1 MSQIKKLDNLIVR
14 ILKEELDEYGQEK
27 PTTYA
32 GITNINAVKTSPAYK
47 ALKPDAQKK
56 VDQQL
61 AKGNTVTLE
70 NEKEMQDTQLESM
83 PTGTDIAGQVAEIV
97 DKLKAM
103 SEGSEDPKKQKLAE
117 KIMKQMESA
126 KAALEALT
134 AHETMLAE
142 KEEQNEL
149 KLAEKNLKGFKRHLG
164 KMVKEPS
171 IVEKIA
177 SKLNPK
183 KIVQLKK
190 RLKKPLDEEGLAKTM
205 LSYSLQ
211 EGWIK

>member
-14 ILKEELDEYGQEK
+14 ILKEELEEE
-27 PTTYA
+27 TFA
-32 GITNINAVKTSPAYK
+32 GPDAVKKIRTNKSFNKLSSSSKQNIERKLVAG
-47 ALKPDAQKK
+47 D
-56 VDQQL
+56 D
-61 AKGNTVTLE
+61 VTLE
-70 NEKEMQDTQLESM
+70 NEKGSEEQLESV
-83 PTGTDIAGQVAEIV
+83 PTGTEIAGQVAEIV

-103 SEGSEDPKKQKLAE
+103 SEGTEDVKKQKLAE

-142 KEEQNEL
+142 KEEQNQL
-149 KLAEKNLKGFKRHLG
+149 KLAEKNLKGVTKHLG
-164 KMVKEPS
+164 KMVKERS

-177 SKLNPK
+177 SKLDAK
-183 KIVQLKK
+183 KIVELKK
-190 RLKKPLDEEGLAKTM
+190 RLKKELDEENLAKTM
-205 LSYSLQ
+205 LSYSLK

>member
-1 MSQIKKLDNLIVR
+1 MSQIKKLDNIIVR
-14 ILKEELDEYGQEK
+14 ILKEELDELTVASKDGTLK
-27 PTTYA
+27 GVTD
-32 GITNINAVKTSPAYK
+32 PAARTQAQN
-47 ALKPDAQKK
+47 ALKRGRAVDFVDPTKMQEEDSEEKK
-56 VDQQL
+56 
-61 AKGNTVTLE
+61 
-70 NEKEMQDTQLESM
+70 QLESV

-142 KEEQNEL
+142 KDEQNQL

-183 KIVQLKK
+183 KIVELKK

>member
-14 ILKEELDEYGQEK
+14 ILKEELEELTVPSKNGKLTGVTNSKSKVQAQAALRRGETVDFVDPTKMQEED
-27 PTTYA
+27 
-32 GITNINAVKTSPAYK
+32 S
-47 ALKPDAQKK
+47 
-56 VDQQL
+56 
-61 AKGNTVTLE
+61 E
-70 NEKEMQDTQLESM
+70 EKQQLESV
-83 PTGTDIAGQVAEIV
+83 PTGTEIAGQVAEIV

-103 SEGSEDPKKQKLAE
+103 SEGTEDVKKQKLAE

-142 KEEQNEL
+142 KEEQNQL
-149 KLAEKNLKGFKRHLG
+149 KLAEKNLKGVTKHLG
-164 KMVKEPS
+164 KMVKERS

-177 SKLNPK
+177 SKLDAK
-183 KIVQLKK
+183 KIVELKK
-190 RLKKPLDEEGLAKTM
+190 RLKKDLDEESLAKTM
-205 LSYSLQ
+205 LSYSLK

>member
-1 MSQIKKLDNLIVR
+1 MSQIKKLDNLIVK
-14 ILKEELDEYGQEK
+14 ILKEELDELTVASKDGTLKGVTDPAARTQAQNALRKGKAVDFVDPTKMQEED
-27 PTTYA
+27 
-32 GITNINAVKTSPAYK
+32 S
-47 ALKPDAQKK
+47 
-56 VDQQL
+56 
-61 AKGNTVTLE
+61 E
-70 NEKEMQDTQLESM
+70 EKEQLESI

-142 KEEQNEL
+142 KEEQNQL

-183 KIVQLKK
+183 KIVELKK
-190 RLKKPLDEEGLAKTM
+190 RLKKDLDEEGLAKTM

>member
-1 MSQIKKLDNLIVR
+1 MSQIKKLDNIIVR
-14 ILKEELDEYGQEK
+14 ILKEELEELTVPSKDGKLSGVTNSKSRSQAQAALRRGEPVDFVDPTKMQEED
-27 PTTYA
+27 
-32 GITNINAVKTSPAYK
+32 S
-47 ALKPDAQKK
+47 
-56 VDQQL
+56 
-61 AKGNTVTLE
+61 E
-70 NEKEMQDTQLESM
+70 EKQQLESV
-83 PTGTDIAGQVAEIV
+83 PTGTEIAGQVAEIV

-103 SEGSEDPKKQKLAE
+103 SEGTEDVKKQKLAE

-134 AHETMLAE
+134 AHETMLAD
-142 KEEQNEL
+142 KEEQNQL

-183 KIVQLKK
+183 KIVELKK
-190 RLKKPLDEEGLAKTM
+190 RLKKDLDEEGLAKTM

>member
-14 ILKEELDEYGQEK
+14 ILKEELEELTVPSKDGTLKGVTDAEARAQ
-27 PTTYA
+27 A
-32 GITNINAVKTSPAYK
+32 IK
-47 ALKPDAQKK
+47 ALNQRKAVDFIDPTKMQKE
-56 VDQQL
+56 DS
-61 AKGNTVTLE
+61 E
-70 NEKEMQDTQLESM
+70 EKQQLESV
-83 PTGTDIAGQVAEIV
+83 PTGTEIAGQVAEIV

-142 KEEQNEL
+142 KEEQNQL
-149 KLAEKNLKGFKRHLG
+149 KLAEKSLKGVTKHLG
-164 KMVKEPS
+164 KMVKERS

-177 SKLNPK
+177 SKLDAK
-183 KIVQLKK
+183 KIVELKK
-190 RLKKPLDEEGLAKTM
+190 RLKKDLDEESLAKTM
-205 LSYSLQ
+205 LSYSLK